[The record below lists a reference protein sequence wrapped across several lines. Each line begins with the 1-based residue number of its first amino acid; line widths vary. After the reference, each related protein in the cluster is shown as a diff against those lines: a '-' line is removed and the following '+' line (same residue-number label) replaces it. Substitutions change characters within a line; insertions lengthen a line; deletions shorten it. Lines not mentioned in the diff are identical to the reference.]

1 VCVTVGV
8 SVRKCVCVV
17 RESVRECAR
26 VRLRVCECGCVCV
39 SVGVCVCERE
49 CVCCV
54 CVQNLYYNNP
64 THLLKHSTK
73 TSNMSV

>member
-1 VCVTVGV
+1 MCVTVGV

-39 SVGVCVCERE
+39 SVGV
-49 CVCCV
+49 
-54 CVQNLYYNNP
+54 
-64 THLLKHSTK
+64 
-73 TSNMSV
+73 